1 MGASSVQLSVAL
13 SNVRSFLNEPS
24 AQEWSDAQ
32 LTAYL
37 NMGQADVQRK
47 AEALRSSL
55 VVPVTANV
63 QKYTGPPDSL
73 RIYRVEFVPGGIPT
87 QQTYSL

>member
-1 MGASSVQLSVAL
+1 MGASTVQLSTAL

-24 AQEWSDAQ
+24 AQEWSDLQ

-47 AEALRSSL
+47 AEALRSTL
-55 VVPVTANV
+55 
-63 QKYTGPPDSL
+63 
-73 RIYRVEFVPGGIPT
+73 IIPGIRSIPFR
-87 QQTYSL
+87 SG

>member
-1 MGASSVQLSVAL
+1 MGASTVQLSTAL

-24 AQEWSDAQ
+24 AQEWSDLQ

-47 AEALRSSL
+47 AEALRSTL
-55 VVPVTANV
+55 IIPVVANTDRKSV
-63 QKYTGPPDSL
+63 
-73 RIYRVEFVPGGIPT
+73 V
-87 QQTYSL
+87 